1 MRLRERYCRLTL
13 WNRIA
18 LWGSVASILGL
29 VATFGFP
36 IWQARMSDDKQ
47 TLPIHITQLEFYE
60 PKEGQPAAANAH
72 YEVSVPSVKVSG
84 NGTLFLL
91 TPRSGVNTD
100 WDLAFQEVWA
110 QAVAQWKEIGPERVV
125 PRSKDVYVTVFGP
138 PLSKS
143 DVGALLAGSSALFFS
158 GRLRYSGRGT
168 GTIEFCVMFKHGA
181 KILCPAH
188 NGPIGS

>member
-1 MRLRERYCRLTL
+1 MRLRERYRRLTL

-18 LWGSVASILGL
+18 LWGAVASILGL
-29 VATFGFP
+29 LLTVGIP
-36 IWQARMSDDKQ
+36 IWQASVGDTQ
-47 TLPIHITQLEFYE
+47 TLPIHVTQLEFYE

-72 YEVSVPSVKVSG
+72 YEVSAPSVKVSG

-91 TPRSGVNTD
+91 TPRSGVNTN
-100 WDLAFQEVWA
+100 WDLTFHEVWA
-110 QAVAQWKEIGPERVV
+110 QAVDRWKEIGPERVV
-125 PRSKDVYVTVFGP
+125 PKSKDVYVTVFGP

-143 DVGALLAGSSALFFS
+143 EVGALLEGSSALFFA
-158 GRLRYSGRGT
+158 GRFRYSGRGA
-168 GTIEFCVMFKHGA
+168 GTIEFCVMFKRGA